1 MSQQPFQLS
10 RRQFI
15 ASAALATGG
24 VAMGAA
30 PVFAQK
36 PKLVYWAYQF
46 LRSSDESR
54 VAFAEEWAKQ
64 NNVDLQIT
72 LVPWKE
78 FMAKISAA
86 IQAKATPDIV
96 ENGGV
101 QLRSQGQL
109 LEVTDVYEQLEKEHG
124 GWLGAANLY
133 MKEAD
138 GRVHH
143 ILYGLTGSMVIARN
157 DIVSKAGATLPAET
171 WADLFEVAKKT
182 NRPPRVYGL
191 GQPVSNQTD
200 SNIWEQIMRS
210 YGARLADDEGKK
222 IVLGDHKSDVWTF
235 LDFFQEVWD
244 SGVLPPGVTT
254 WDNTMNNSTYQAGKS
269 VIALNPITI
278 TLWLENNDSD
288 LLPKT
293 GHFPFPTGPKRNVWD
308 VGYASRS
315 ILKYTKHPEVCK
327 QFLADSMAVPKMEK
341 ELSVSQWAP
350 VLKSYLPFDLWD
362 SSDHKKAL
370 VNVATKGNPQ
380 AAPDVY
386 NDAWVEQATNTTIS
400 RMLQRMVVDKWNR
413 DKAFDEAVDV
423 LGKIYSKYTS

>member
-1 MSQQPFQLS
+1 MAVQPTPLT

-15 ASAALATGG
+15 ASTALATGA

-30 PVFAQK
+30 PAFAQK

-54 VAFAEEWAKQ
+54 VAFAKEWAKQ
-64 NNVDLQIT
+64 NNVDIQIT

-86 IQAKATPDIV
+86 IHAKATPDIV

-124 GWLGAANLY
+124 GWLGAAALY

-157 DIVSKAGATLPAET
+157 DLVAKAGATLPAET
-171 WADLFEVAKKT
+171 WEDLFEVAKKT
-182 NRPPRVYGL
+182 HRPPRVYGL

-200 SNIWEQIMRS
+200 SNIWEQIMRA
-210 YGARLADDEGKK
+210 YGSRIADEQGKNV
-222 IVLGDHKSDVWTF
+222 VLGDYKSDVWAF
-235 LDFFQEVWD
+235 MDFFEAVWE

-278 TLWLENNDSD
+278 TLWLEKNDSD

-293 GHFPFPTGPKRNVWD
+293 GHYPFPKGPKDHVWD

-315 ILKYTKHPEVCK
+315 ILKYTKQP
-327 QFLADSMAVPKMEK
+327 
-341 ELSVSQWAP
+341 
-350 VLKSYLPFDLWD
+350 
-362 SSDHKKAL
+362 
-370 VNVATKGNPQ
+370 
-380 AAPDVY
+380 
-386 NDAWVEQATNTTIS
+386 
-400 RMLQRMVVDKWNR
+400 
-413 DKAFDEAVDV
+413 
-423 LGKIYSKYTS
+423 